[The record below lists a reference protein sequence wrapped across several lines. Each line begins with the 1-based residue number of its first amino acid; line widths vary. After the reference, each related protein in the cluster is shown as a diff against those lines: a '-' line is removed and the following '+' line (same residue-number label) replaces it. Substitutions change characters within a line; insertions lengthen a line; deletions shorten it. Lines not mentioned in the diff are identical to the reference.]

1 MTHATPS
8 PPSVGQ
14 SHGADDEDRWIE
26 VRVSRLLIGMA
37 IAAGTYELGPDD
49 GTLAVR
55 TYRSGAAAKA
65 GHDLLLHVGDWRATV
80 EVADGRPTSVALE
93 ADGSSFRVID
103 GTGGIQALDDSDR
116 ANIRQTIDDE
126 ILERTSLSFHSREIE
141 PDGDGFRVRGDLTLL
156 GATRPL
162 DVELALDDT
171 ALRAS
176 AVVKQSSWGM
186 KPYSTL
192 FGALKVADDVE
203 VAVDATVSP

>member
-1 MTHATPS
+1 
-8 PPSVGQ
+8 
-14 SHGADDEDRWIE
+14 
-26 VRVSRLLIGMA
+26 MA
-37 IAAGTYELGPDD
+37 IATGTYELGPDD

-55 TYRSGAAAKA
+55 TYRTGAVAKA

-80 EVADGRPTSVALE
+80 EVSDGRPTSLALE
-93 ADGSSFRVID
+93 ANGASFRVID

-116 ANIRQTIDDE
+116 ANIVQTIDDE
-126 ILERTSLSFHSREIE
+126 ILERTTVAFRATAIQ
-141 PDGDGFRVRGDLTLL
+141 PDGEGFLVRGDLTLL
-156 GATRPL
+156 GTTRPL
-162 DVELALDDT
+162 DVELTLDGD

-203 VAVDATVSP
+203 IAVEAKVSP